1 MSKQSYELIKINHEN
16 KIDFA
21 ADWQCERDMLL
32 AKTAEIRVVSAS
44 NNNEA
49 GKLLKQI
56 GAHSNALEKARK
68 DYVKPIQDKIS
79 DIKALSDAQ
88 RAGLEAERQRLKKTI
103 GAFEIAERQRL
114 QEIERQKAMEEAA
127 KEMARQAELDKLKA
141 EKEKENANNFF
152 YDPTQDA
159 QVVQKQA
166 EFEAERK
173 LAEKAIDM
181 TPQKAQGSAVK
192 IRKNWGFEIE
202 DVNQIPR
209 WFLMPDM
216 QKIGAF
222 VRENK
227 ELTEI
232 KGIKVICTETV
243 SA

>member
-1 MSKQSYELIKINHEN
+1 MSKSKELIVLNPEKQ
-16 KIDFA
+16 IDFA

-32 AKTAEIRVVSAS
+32 KKTAEIKVVSAS

-49 GKLLKQI
+49 GKLLKEI
-56 GAHSNALEKARK
+56 GSHSNALEKARK
-68 DYVKPIQDKIS
+68 DYVKPINDKIKE
-79 DIKALSDAQ
+79 IKTLTDAQ
-88 RAGLEAERQRLKKTI
+88 RAGLEAEKERLKKTI

-114 QEIERQKAMEEAA
+114 QEIERKKAMEEAA

-141 EKEKENANNFF
+141 EKEKENENNFF
-152 YDPTQDA
+152 YDPAQDA
-159 QVVQKQA
+159 QLIQLKA
-166 EFEAERK
+166 EAEAARK
-173 LAEKAIDM
+173 LAEKTINMNA
-181 TPQKAQGSAVK
+181 QKAKGSAVK
-192 IRKNWGFEIE
+192 IRKTWGFEIV
-202 DVNQIPR
+202 DVNQINR
-209 WFLMPDM
+209 FFMTPDL